1 MKLEDTNPEYFVVKE
16 ILESYI
22 EFIDMVL
29 NDNKEIVKSM
39 AIFKKNELKPILDDV
54 NARIEMLEKELTNR
68 KKQFIK

>member
-39 AIFKKNELKPILDDV
+39 DIFKKNELKPILDDV